1 MKKIVLLF
9 AGQLLAVLAQ
19 AQTNDICLY
28 YDAAGNRHTR
38 NVCCTACLLSPPGV
52 EDRAQPSQTG
62 ETDMLRLSVVPN
74 PTTGVFALSSEDA
87 PPEAPVFIYDAAGKL
102 LIQSRL
108 GAGHFD
114 LSSYPPDVYFVRLV
128 YGQKQ
133 KTLRLEKT
141 ER

>member
-1 MKKIVLLF
+1 MKKF
-9 AGQLLAVLAQ
+9 AMLLAGLAISMPVF
-19 AQTNDICLY
+19 AQNHFCFY
-28 YDAAGNRHTR
+28 YDAAGNRHFRET
-38 NVCCTACLLSPPGV
+38 CCNECRVATPVVDVQDALPQIEEVG
-52 EDRAQPSQTG
+52 A
-62 ETDMLRLSVVPN
+62 LRMSVVPN
-74 PTTGVFALSSEDA
+74 PTTGVFTLSSEDA

-128 YGQKQ
+128 YAQKQ